1 MKNKSKIHPLRGS
14 LFTVM
19 ISAALVGCGG
29 GGGATSE
36 VQVET
41 PAPTPVATVPATDP
55 VTTPSTTDPV
65 ATPVTTP
72 VAADP
77 VTTSPTTTNS
87 GMLAAQSAL
96 IADYSPITY
105 TELSAI
111 PVSGRAEYN
120 GYLGGTLSN
129 KSDSITDSIVGD
141 MSLSITF
148 ASTSPSVTGTA
159 TNFRGADDAVMAGS
173 LTFSDGNFDRNGD
186 PDSDATLTLSATGTL
201 RDAQNNDLVFGGQLE
216 GDFLGSQYDAVG
228 GEVLGRVTQGGVD
241 QNFDGTFIAER

>member
-1 MKNKSKIHPLRGS
+1 MKNQSKFHPLRGS

-19 ISAALVGCGG
+19 ISAALAGCGG
-29 GGGATSE
+29 GGGAASE

-55 VTTPSTTDPV
+55 VTTPSTTEPV
-65 ATPVTTP
+65 STP

-77 VTTSPTTTNS
+77 VTTSPITTNS

-111 PVSGRAEYN
+111 PVSGRADYN

-129 KSDSITDSIVGD
+129 KIDGITDNIVGD

-159 TNFRGADDAVMAGS
+159 TNFRDADDAVMTGS
-173 LTFSDGNFDRNGD
+173 LTFSGGNFDHNGD
-186 PDSDATLTLSATGTL
+186 PDSDATLTLSANGTL